1 MRFSIAKLRFSMEYK
16 FVITSEIQEK
26 IVLSSY
32 LTHEESISEEQNA
45 FSLITSQISCSCS
58 QGAGCGSPRI
68 KRALCLDSMGGP
80 SWKSDI

>member
-32 LTHEESISEEQNA
+32 LTHEESISEE
-45 FSLITSQISCSCS
+45 
-58 QGAGCGSPRI
+58 
-68 KRALCLDSMGGP
+68 
-80 SWKSDI
+80 